1 MDPETAKCPNCG
13 ASIQVPLDRV
23 TTDCTYC
30 GSSVTVQEAVD
41 RAAAEAAAAVDPGSA
56 ALAANEVVRARQCM
70 AVRDYPGAFRYF
82 SSALDRQAS
91 NEAAWQG
98 CILASTCGL
107 TRIAYDWVP
116 FTGAMGLPSVVHHY
130 LRSTPRSRR
139 REAASFVER
148 LTALL
153 RADID
158 RYATMEVAAH
168 RRIGVR
174 RILMAVSGLC
184 ALLTL
189 LVMALPFTA
198 AFLVAV
204 LVLAVRNGQQKAGLA
219 RVKAMTSR
227 HSIEDLKAYLAQI
240 EEVLAGETK
249 TE

>member
-1 MDPETAKCPNCG
+1 
-13 ASIQVPLDRV
+13 
-23 TTDCTYC
+23 
-30 GSSVTVQEAVD
+30 
-41 RAAAEAAAAVDPGSA
+41 
-56 ALAANEVVRARQCM
+56 M